1 VRVNPGLRRAL
12 KISGGVLL
20 AVIVSLQSVPISKG
34 TAAAVAL
41 RDLVPGYQQL
51 GTEYFTE
58 PRLEK
63 AYARHWYLTA
73 TPDDSKH
80 DAFVAALTE
89 ATANFPEVDVFLLA
103 HGNSYVR
110 WVEELPPAARA
121 KIRLVYDTGGGS
133 THHGPHW
140 LRLGVQAFVGHP
152 GGNVAPL
159 FYVKFLPRYLSGEK
173 LEAAVAGAN
182 AETHEAMV
190 SVTGRAVAKVTGWVS
205 GRPVDTAALWA
216 GTEAQIFKK

>member
-1 VRVNPGLRRAL
+1 MNPRLKHAL
-12 KISGGVLL
+12 KIGCGSLVALALSIQLVPAVKGG
-20 AVIVSLQSVPISKG
+20 
-34 TAAAVAL
+34 AAAVAL
-41 RDLVPGYQQL
+41 RDAVPKYQQL

-73 TPDDSKH
+73 APDDSQH

-89 ATANFPEVDVFLLA
+89 ATRDYPEVDVFLLA

-110 WVEELPPAARA
+110 WVEELPSASRA

-133 THHGPHW
+133 ATQGPQW
-140 LRLGVQAFVGHP
+140 LRVGVRAFVGHP
-152 GGNVAPL
+152 GGNIAPL
-159 FYVKFLPRYLSGEK
+159 FYVKFLPRWLAGEK
-173 LEAAVAGAN
+173 LEDAVASAN

-190 SVTGRAVAKVTGWVS
+190 SLPGKAIATVTGWVV
-205 GRPVDTAALWA
+205 GAPVDTAVLWD
-216 GTEAQIFKK
+216 GTEAQLFQK